1 MMCLTTCGARRIRTG
16 CILVMHF
23 FGYFFLRVRK
33 SHYMPLQQ
41 GGVKQA

>member
-1 MMCLTTCGARRIRTG
+1 MQTLIMPPLTG

-41 GGVKQA
+41 GSVKQA